1 MVDNGQLQMQVGDV
15 VQMPDGLYRVLVM
28 TPNCGIFIQI
38 ETTRLNIL
46 RFSMD
51 FVKYQISIGSIK
63 RSDWK
68 DEELLVK
75 DLTDEE
81 KEELN
86 RKAVAI
92 ERMLQSLYPEWER
105 IQSKETKP
113 EIKELM
119 QELGRSKA
127 VTHRKIRNYLQ
138 SGRNPYSLV
147 DGRKGEKNRK
157 NEYKVGDPVRGH
169 GDKTVANDEHLEEV
183 FQDGYQYFLKGKE
196 AGVSLKSAYRYLVG
210 KHYMTQEYNN
220 GILVQKMASL
230 EEIPTYKRFW
240 TYCNKQNDR
249 NGITPLKMSAK
260 ERRNNARL
268 LRGNSQSGCLG
279 PGHIVEVDEVEIDM
293 INVSSRDS
301 RQVVGRAVMYLAI
314 DVYSCCIV
322 GCWVDYANNSF
333 VGITNLLMALFF
345 DGREQ
350 YAKYGL
356 TAPSEVC
363 PMGFIPQEL
372 RTDHGAEYT
381 SEDMRRVGREIG
393 MNIVLAPPATGS
405 MKGIV
410 EQSFHQFQEL
420 VRSAAGGTGVIMK
433 THDSKHYETA
443 CTDLDDIRR
452 MAYRF
457 VVYFNQHKRD
467 GYPLTKE
474 MIQADVPPIP
484 ASIWQY
490 GCEYLMTP
498 RWLTES
504 TKKTA
509 FFALLKTDR
518 KFQISRRG
526 VTYRGLFYENG
537 EQWLLEKMWKTGKKK
552 EALPGVRYDPRSINN
567 VYLMEDGALHV
578 IALNEIR
585 EEQRTFR
592 DMSWKEYD
600 ELWKRRKDT
609 SRSLE
614 AYDLEQQVA
623 VQRDMADVITT
634 AKKLQNAG
642 KNRKK
647 NIREARKQEQENGQ
661 LQNTL
666 AERLTVGG
674 EDVVTGLPDAN
685 ILQKKPETEKE
696 NVTEKVKDKA
706 PKAAEKVLEVLPDDF
721 SGMTKYFGV

>member
-1 MVDNGQLQMQVGDV
+1 MEHNESLQMQVGDM
-15 VQMPDGLYRVLVM
+15 VQMPDGPYRILVM
-28 TPNCGIFIQI
+28 TANCGIFIQMN
-38 ETTRLNIL
+38 TTRLNIL
-46 RFSMD
+46 RLSME
-51 FVKYQISIGSIK
+51 FIKYQISMGAIK
-63 RSDWK
+63 NTDWTEK
-68 DEELLVK
+68 EYLVK

-81 KEELN
+81 KEEMN
-86 RKAVAI
+86 RKATAI
-92 ERMLQSLYPEWER
+92 ERMLQRLYPEWER

-113 EIKELM
+113 EFKDLM

-127 VTHRKIRNYLQ
+127 VTHRKIRVYLQ
-138 SGRNPYSLV
+138 SGRNRYSLV
-147 DGRKGEKNRK
+147 DGRKGETNRK
-157 NEYKVGDPVRGH
+157 NEYKVGDSVRGH
-169 GDKTVANDEHLEEV
+169 GDKTVANDERLEEI

-210 KHYMTQEYNN
+210 KHYMTQEYVD
-220 GILVQKMASL
+220 GALVQKMLPL

-240 TYCNKQNDR
+240 TYCKKQGGE
-249 NGITPLKMSAK
+249 NGIMPLKMSAK

-268 LRGNSQSGCLG
+268 LLGNSQSGCAG

-293 INVSSRDS
+293 INVSTRDS

-333 VGITNLLMALFF
+333 VGITNLLMSLFF

-350 YAKYGL
+350 YERYGL
-356 TAPSEVC
+356 TAPVEVC

-405 MKGIV
+405 MKGLV

-420 VRSAAGGTGVIMK
+420 VRGAAAGTGVIMK
-433 THDSKHYETA
+433 KHDSRHYETA

-457 VVYFNQHKRD
+457 VIYFNQHKRD

-537 EQWLLEKMWKTGKKK
+537 EPWLLEKMWKTGKKR
-552 EALPGVRYDPRSINN
+552 EALPGVRYDPRSINH
-567 VYLMEDGALHV
+567 VYLMEDGVLHV
-578 IALNEIR
+578 IPLNEIR
-585 EEQRTFR
+585 EEQKSFKN
-592 DMSWKEYD
+592 MSWKEYD
-600 ELWKRRKDT
+600 GLWKRKKETGRG
-609 SRSLE
+609 LE
-614 AYDLEQQVA
+614 AHDLEQQVS
-623 VQRDMADVITT
+623 VQRDMADVIRT

-647 NIREARKQEQENGQ
+647 DIRNARKQEQENGQ
-661 LQNTL
+661 ISDTL
-666 AERLTVGG
+666 ADRLTAGKA
-674 EDVVTGLPDAN
+674 DVVTGLPDTGRIPEHTRDQKEN
-685 ILQKKPETEKE
+685 ITEKK
-696 NVTEKVKDKA
+696 TAKTVKSS
-706 PKAAEKVLEVLPDDF
+706 ETILEVLPDDF
-721 SGMTKYFGV
+721 SGMEKYWGL

>member
-1 MVDNGQLQMQVGDV
+1 
-15 VQMPDGLYRVLVM
+15 
-28 TPNCGIFIQI
+28 
-38 ETTRLNIL
+38 
-46 RFSMD
+46 
-51 FVKYQISIGSIK
+51 
-63 RSDWK
+63 
-68 DEELLVK
+68 
-75 DLTDEE
+75 
-81 KEELN
+81 
-86 RKAVAI
+86 
-92 ERMLQSLYPEWER
+92 
-105 IQSKETKP
+105 
-113 EIKELM
+113 
-119 QELGRSKA
+119 
-127 VTHRKIRNYLQ
+127 
-138 SGRNPYSLV
+138 
-147 DGRKGEKNRK
+147 
-157 NEYKVGDPVRGH
+157 
-169 GDKTVANDEHLEEV
+169 
-183 FQDGYQYFLKGKE
+183 
-196 AGVSLKSAYRYLVG
+196 
-210 KHYMTQEYNN
+210 
-220 GILVQKMASL
+220 
-230 EEIPTYKRFW
+230 
-240 TYCNKQNDR
+240 
-249 NGITPLKMSAK
+249 MS
-260 ERRNNARL
+260 
-268 LRGNSQSGCLG
+268 
-279 PGHIVEVDEVEIDM
+279 
-293 INVSSRDS
+293 
-301 RQVVGRAVMYLAI
+301 
-314 DVYSCCIV
+314 
-322 GCWVDYANNSF
+322 
-333 VGITNLLMALFF
+333 LFF

-356 TAPSEVC
+356 TAPPEVC

-405 MKGIV
+405 MKGLV

-433 THDSKHYETA
+433 THDSRHYETA

-457 VVYFNQHKRD
+457 VIYFNQHKRD

-474 MIQADVPPIP
+474 MIQAEVPPIP

-518 KFQISRRG
+518 RFQISRRG

-567 VYLMEDGALHV
+567 VYLMEDGALYV
-578 IALNEIR
+578 IPLNEIR
-585 EEQRTFR
+585 EEQKSFK

-609 SRSLE
+609 SKGLE
-614 AYDLEQQVA
+614 AYDLEQQVS

-634 AKKLQNAG
+634 AKRLQNAG

-647 NIREARKQEQENGQ
+647 NIRDARKQEQENGQ

-666 AERLTVGG
+666 AERLTAGG

-685 ILQKKPETEKE
+685 VLQKKPEPEKE
-696 NVTEKVKDKA
+696 NVMEKKNKTAKTD
-706 PKAAEKVLEVLPDDF
+706 EKVLEVLPDDF
-721 SGMTKYFGV
+721 SGMKGFFGV

>member
-1 MVDNGQLQMQVGDV
+1 MEDNGQLQMQVGDV

-51 FVKYQISIGSIK
+51 FVKYQISIGGIK
-63 RSDWK
+63 KADWR
-68 DEELLVK
+68 DEEILVK

-86 RKAVAI
+86 RKTVAI

-127 VTHRKIRNYLQ
+127 VTHRKVRNYLQ

-157 NEYKVGDPVRGH
+157 NEYKVGDSVRGH
-169 GDKTVANDEHLEEV
+169 GDKTVSNDEHLEEV

-210 KHYMTQEYNN
+210 KHYMTQEYVD
-220 GILVQKMASL
+220 GALVRKMLPL

-249 NGITPLKMSAK
+249 NGITPLKMSSK
-260 ERRNNARL
+260 ERRNNNRL

-301 RQVVGRAVMYLAI
+301 RQIVGRAVMYLAV
-314 DVYSCCIV
+314 DVFSCCIV
-322 GCWVDYANNSF
+322 GCWVDYSNNSF

-350 YAKYGL
+350 YEKYGL

-405 MKGIV
+405 MKGLV

-457 VVYFNQHKRD
+457 VIYFNQHKRD

-474 MIQADVPPIP
+474 MIQAEVPPIP
-484 ASIWQY
+484 SSIWQY

-504 TKKTA
+504 TRRTA

-537 EQWLLEKMWKTGKKK
+537 EQWLLEKMWKTGKKR
-552 EALPGVRYDPRSINN
+552 EVLPGVRYDPRSINN
-567 VYLMEDGALHV
+567 VYLMEDGALH
-578 IALNEIR
+578 IIPLNEIR

-600 ELWKRRKDT
+600 ELWKRKKDT
-609 SRSLE
+609 SKGLE
-614 AYDLEQQVA
+614 AYDLEQQVN
-623 VQRDMADVITT
+623 VQRDMADVIAT

-647 NIREARKQEQENGQ
+647 NIRDARKQEQENGQ

-666 AERLTVGG
+666 AERLTAG
-674 EDVVTGLPDAN
+674 EESVVTGLPDSN
-685 ILQKKPETEKE
+685 VLQKKPETEKE
-696 NVTEKVKDKA
+696 NVTEKKKDKTA
-706 PKAAEKVLEVLPDDF
+706 KADEKVLEVLPDDF
-721 SGMTKYFGV
+721 SGMKGFFGV

>member
-1 MVDNGQLQMQVGDV
+1 MERNESLQMQVGDV
-15 VQMPDGLYRVLVM
+15 VQMPDGPYRILVM
-28 TPNCGIFIQI
+28 TANCGIFIQMN
-38 ETTRLNIL
+38 TTRLNIL
-46 RFSMD
+46 RLSME
-51 FVKYQISIGSIK
+51 FIKYQISMGAIK
-63 RSDWK
+63 NTDWAEK
-68 DEELLVK
+68 EYLVK

-81 KEELN
+81 MEEVN
-86 RKAVAI
+86 RKAAAI
-92 ERMLQSLYPEWER
+92 ERMLQRLYPEWER

-113 EIKELM
+113 EFKDLM

-127 VTHRKIRNYLQ
+127 VTHRKIRVYLQ
-138 SGRNPYSLV
+138 SGRNRYSLV
-147 DGRKGEKNRK
+147 DGRKGETNRK
-157 NEYKVGDPVRGH
+157 NEYKVGDSVRGH
-169 GDKTVANDEHLEEV
+169 GDKTVANDERLEEI

-210 KHYMTQEYNN
+210 KHYMTQEYVD
-220 GILVQKMASL
+220 GALVQKML
-230 EEIPTYKRFW
+230 PLVEIPTYKRFW
-240 TYCNKQNDR
+240 TYCKKQGGE
-249 NGITPLKMSAK
+249 NGIIPLKMSAK

-268 LRGNSQSGCLG
+268 LQGNSQSGCAG

-293 INVSSRDS
+293 INVSTRDS

-350 YAKYGL
+350 YERYGL
-356 TAPSEVC
+356 TAPTEVC

-405 MKGIV
+405 MKGLV

-420 VRSAAGGTGVIMK
+420 MRSAAGGTGIIMK
-433 THDSKHYETA
+433 KHDSRHYETA

-457 VVYFNQHKRD
+457 VIYFNQHKRD

-484 ASIWQY
+484 ASIWRY

-537 EQWLLEKMWKTGKKK
+537 EQWLLEKMWKTGKKR
-552 EALPGVRYDPRSINN
+552 EVLPGVRYDPRSINS
-567 VYLMEDGALHV
+567 VYLMEDGALH
-578 IALNEIR
+578 IIPLNEIR

-600 ELWKRRKDT
+600 ELWKRKKDT
-609 SRSLE
+609 SKGLE
-614 AYDLEQQVA
+614 AYDLEQQVN
-623 VQRDMADVITT
+623 VQRDMADVIAT

-647 NIREARKQEQENGQ
+647 NIRDARKQEQENGQ

-666 AERLTVGG
+666 AERLTAG
-674 EDVVTGLPDAN
+674 EESVVTGLPDSN
-685 ILQKKPETEKE
+685 VLQKKPETEKE
-696 NVTEKVKDKA
+696 NVTEKKKDKTA
-706 PKAAEKVLEVLPDDF
+706 KADEKVLEVLPDDF
-721 SGMTKYFGV
+721 SGMKGFFGV

>member
-1 MVDNGQLQMQVGDV
+1 
-15 VQMPDGLYRVLVM
+15 
-28 TPNCGIFIQI
+28 
-38 ETTRLNIL
+38 
-46 RFSMD
+46 
-51 FVKYQISIGSIK
+51 
-63 RSDWK
+63 
-68 DEELLVK
+68 
-75 DLTDEE
+75 
-81 KEELN
+81 
-86 RKAVAI
+86 
-92 ERMLQSLYPEWER
+92 
-105 IQSKETKP
+105 
-113 EIKELM
+113 
-119 QELGRSKA
+119 
-127 VTHRKIRNYLQ
+127 
-138 SGRNPYSLV
+138 
-147 DGRKGEKNRK
+147 
-157 NEYKVGDPVRGH
+157 
-169 GDKTVANDEHLEEV
+169 
-183 FQDGYQYFLKGKE
+183 
-196 AGVSLKSAYRYLVG
+196 
-210 KHYMTQEYNN
+210 
-220 GILVQKMASL
+220 
-230 EEIPTYKRFW
+230 
-240 TYCNKQNDR
+240 
-249 NGITPLKMSAK
+249 
-260 ERRNNARL
+260 
-268 LRGNSQSGCLG
+268 
-279 PGHIVEVDEVEIDM
+279 
-293 INVSSRDS
+293 
-301 RQVVGRAVMYLAI
+301 MYLAI

-706 PKAAEKVLEVLPDDF
+706 PKATEKVLEVLPDDF

>member
-51 FVKYQISIGSIK
+51 FVKYQISIGGIK

-75 DLTDEE
+75 NLTDEE

-86 RKAVAI
+86 RKTAAV
-92 ERMLQSLYPEWER
+92 ERMLQRLYPEWER

-169 GDKTVANDEHLEEV
+169 GNKTVANDVRLEEV
-183 FQDGYQYFLKGKE
+183 FQDGYSYFLKGKE
-196 AGVSLKSAYRYLVG
+196 VGVSLKSAYRYLVG
-210 KHYMTQEYNN
+210 KHYMTQEYSN
-220 GILVQKMASL
+220 GTLVQKMAPL

-260 ERRNNARL
+260 ERRNNSRL

-301 RQVVGRAVMYLAI
+301 RQVVGRAVMYLMI

-350 YAKYGL
+350 YERYGL
-356 TAPSEVC
+356 TASPEVY

-405 MKGIV
+405 MKGLV

-420 VRSAAGGTGVIMK
+420 VRGAAAGTGVIMK
-433 THDSKHYETA
+433 KHDSRHYETA

-457 VVYFNQHKRD
+457 VIYFNQHKRD

-498 RWLTES
+498 RWLTDS

-537 EQWLLEKMWKTGKKK
+537 EQWLLEKMWKTGKKR
-552 EALPGVRYDPRSINN
+552 EALPGVRYDPRSINH
-567 VYLMEDGALHV
+567 VYLMEDGVLHV
-578 IALNEIR
+578 IPLNEIR
-585 EEQRTFR
+585 EEQKSFKN
-592 DMSWKEYD
+592 MSWKEYD
-600 ELWKRRKDT
+600 GLWKRKKDT
-609 SRSLE
+609 GRSLE
-614 AYDLEQQVA
+614 AHDLEQQVS
-623 VQRDMADVITT
+623 VQRDMADVIMT

-647 NIREARKQEQENGQ
+647 DIRNARKQEQENNQ
-661 LQNTL
+661 LSNTL
-666 AERLTVGG
+666 ADRLTAAK
-674 EDVVTGLPDAN
+674 EDVVTGLPDIGGA
-685 ILQKKPETEKE
+685 PETVQPEKE
-696 NVTEKVKDKA
+696 NITKKKN
-706 PKAAEKVLEVLPDDF
+706 KAAKAAGKVIEVLPDDF
-721 SGMTKYFGV
+721 SGMEKHFGV

>member
-1 MVDNGQLQMQVGDV
+1 MENKGQPQLQAGDV
-15 VQMPDGLYRVLVM
+15 IHADQEYYRILVLTEKTVIFVQLDVS
-28 TPNCGIFIQI
+28 
-38 ETTRLNIL
+38 RLNIV
-46 RFSMD
+46 RFSTELL
-51 FVKYQISIGSIK
+51 KYRMNLGEFEKVEWNDDYRIK
-63 RSDWK
+63 NLTL
-68 DEELLVK
+68 DEE
-75 DLTDEE
+75 EE
-81 KEELN
+81 IA
-86 RKAVAI
+86 RKAKAM
-92 ERMLQSLYPEWER
+92 ERMLQSMYPAWER
-105 IQSKETKP
+105 ISSKETKS
-113 EIKELM
+113 EVKALM
-119 QELGRSKA
+119 QELGC
-127 VTHRKIRNYLQ
+127 RKTTVYKLIRLYLQ
-138 SGRNPYSLV
+138 SGRNRYSLV
-147 DGRKGEKNRK
+147 DGRKGEKNRV
-157 NEYKVGDPVRGH
+157 NDYKTGDSVRGH
-169 GDKTVANDEHLEEV
+169 GDKTVANDERLEEI

-210 KHYMTQEYNN
+210 KHYMTQEYVD
-220 GILVQKMASL
+220 GALVQKMLPL

-240 TYCNKQNDR
+240 TYCKKQGGE
-249 NGITPLKMSAK
+249 NGIMPLKMSAK

-268 LRGNSQSGCLG
+268 LQGNSQSGCAG
-279 PGHIVEVDEVEIDM
+279 PGHIVDM
-293 INVSSRDS
+293 INVSTRDS

-372 RTDHGAEYT
+372 RTDHGSEYT

-666 AERLTVGG
+666 AERM
-674 EDVVTGLPDAN
+674 
-685 ILQKKPETEKE
+685 
-696 NVTEKVKDKA
+696 
-706 PKAAEKVLEVLPDDF
+706 
-721 SGMTKYFGV
+721 S

>member
-1 MVDNGQLQMQVGDV
+1 MENSESLQMQVGDV

-51 FVKYQISIGSIK
+51 FVKYQISIGGIK

-75 DLTDEE
+75 NLTDEE

-86 RKAVAI
+86 RKTAAV
-92 ERMLQSLYPEWER
+92 ERMLQRLYPEWER

-169 GDKTVANDEHLEEV
+169 GNKTVANDVRLEEV
-183 FQDGYQYFLKGKE
+183 FQDGYSYFLKGKE
-196 AGVSLKSAYRYLVG
+196 VGVSLKSAYRYLVG
-210 KHYMTQEYNN
+210 KHYMTQEYSN
-220 GILVQKMASL
+220 GTLVQKMAPL

-260 ERRNNARL
+260 ERRNNSRL

-301 RQVVGRAVMYLAI
+301 RQVVGRAVMYLMI

-350 YAKYGL
+350 YERYGL
-356 TAPSEVC
+356 TASPEVY

-405 MKGIV
+405 MKGLV

-420 VRSAAGGTGVIMK
+420 VRGAAAGTGVIMK
-433 THDSKHYETA
+433 KHDSRHYETA

-457 VVYFNQHKRD
+457 VIYFNQHKRD

-498 RWLTES
+498 RWLTDS

-537 EQWLLEKMWKTGKKK
+537 EQWLLEKMWKTGKKR
-552 EALPGVRYDPRSINN
+552 EALPGVRYDPRSINH
-567 VYLMEDGALHV
+567 VYLMEDGVLHV
-578 IALNEIR
+578 IPLNEIR
-585 EEQRTFR
+585 EEQKSFKN
-592 DMSWKEYD
+592 MSWKEYD
-600 ELWKRRKDT
+600 GLWKRKKDT
-609 SRSLE
+609 GRSLE
-614 AYDLEQQVA
+614 AHDLEQQVS
-623 VQRDMADVITT
+623 VQRDMADVIMT

-647 NIREARKQEQENGQ
+647 DIRNARKQEQENNQ
-661 LQNTL
+661 LSNTL
-666 AERLTVGG
+666 ADRLTAAK
-674 EDVVTGLPDAN
+674 EDVVTGLPDIGGA
-685 ILQKKPETEKE
+685 PETVQPEKE
-696 NVTEKVKDKA
+696 NITKKKNQA
-706 PKAAEKVLEVLPDDF
+706 AKAAGQVIEVLPDDF
-721 SGMTKYFGV
+721 SGMEKHFGV